1 MTGQLIY
8 EITYTNQRT
17 LNMEYDNTFQK
28 LRTRELFEV
37 LAIPP
42 HNAHKKVED
51 VLTSR
56 IEDDP
61 CEVWRV
67 YKNLPPDIRK
77 VATTYIKQRW
87 DQLVLHVDFH
97 RVERRPFLIAH
108 TFEPLQ
114 GEEEAEDVLFHF
126 SSNQEEDEQRS

>member
-1 MTGQLIY
+1 
-8 EITYTNQRT
+8 
-17 LNMEYDNTFQK
+17 MEYDNTFQK

-42 HNAHKKVED
+42 HDGHKKVED
-51 VLTSR
+51 VLTNR

-61 CEVWRV
+61 HEVWKV
-67 YKNLPPDIRK
+67 YINLPPDIRK
-77 VATTYIKQRW
+77 VANMYIKQHW
-87 DQLVLHVDFH
+87 GKLVLHVDFR

-108 TFEPLQ
+108 TFELPHS
-114 GEEEAEDVLFHF
+114 EEEVEDVLFRF